1 MERVRQLKLCLKRL
15 SRYKKM
21 KGTVSLWLEQEG
33 GGGRWEDLRETQ
45 SFQREWRR
53 YYSLLENYKGGG
65 DYRQSPVNA
74 RGFIRTLQ
82 NLRGV
87 RNQVKFIMTQPKP
100 SRPPTSPDDQ

>member
-33 GGGRWEDLRETQ
+33 GGRWEDLRETQ

-65 DYRQSPVNA
+65 GTIDNRLSMQGVSLEPY
-74 RGFIRTLQ
+74 RTL
-82 NLRGV
+82 GG
-87 RNQVKFIMTQPKP
+87 
-100 SRPPTSPDDQ
+100 